1 MKAEKKVEKKATP
14 VKAVANAAVNA
25 AAKEESAKAVKEEKA
40 AEVKPAAKAET
51 TVKAADDVK
60 TEANVDTATELK
72 AEPDHVGEVKKPA
85 RKKPAAKTTAKPTAK
100 PAAKATEK
108 AAKTVQE
115 TTFIEFSDCQ
125 VNIQDIIDSAKAHYK
140 ALYEKENGSL
150 KTIALYVKPEER
162 VAYYVANGVGSDNYK
177 VGM

>member
-1 MKAEKKVEKKATP
+1 MTVTDD
-14 VKAVANAAVNA
+14 
-25 AAKEESAKAVKEEKA
+25 
-40 AEVKPAAKAET
+40 
-51 TVKAADDVK
+51 VKAA
-60 TEANVDTATELK
+60 AIVDTAIELK
-72 AEPDHVGEVKKPA
+72 TEPETHVAEVKKPA
-85 RKKPAAKTTAKPTAK
+85 RKKS
-100 PAAKATEK
+100 AAKATTKPATKVAEK
-108 AAKTVQE
+108 AVEAVQE

-140 ALYEKENGSL
+140 ALYEKENGFL